1 MICSYR
7 ARLGTFA
14 ELPVSYCEEVTML
27 ILSRRSGVCAA
38 LVGIA
43 LALLSLF
50 SPPAAADP
58 TLAGGLYHSL
68 AVDSAGRVLA
78 WGEDGSG
85 QLGSGRAT
93 FVSTPTVVTGQPAG
107 SIVAVSAGVFH
118 SLALLG
124 DGRVLAWGNNA
135 EGALGDGGTQSH
147 SSPLPVLGLSGV
159 ARIHSGE
166 RHALA
171 VDGQGRIWSWGLNHQ
186 GQLGHSANAYQ
197 ANSPLQVALADVAD
211 ARGGAGH
218 SVALT
223 RSGEVWAWG
232 DNRLGQLGVA
242 LPTQSATPLRVTF
255 PAGAARIVAIEVAGD
270 SSYALDSAGKLWAWG
285 DNRYR
290 QLAEASVAQRA
301 SPAQV
306 LGLGSVSAVS
316 AGRVGAAAIATNG
329 TVWVWGGYEAVAVPT
344 QLSAISGV
352 ASAVRVG
359 EYHLL
364 VQLSDGSLLA
374 AGGNFNGQLGDGS
387 SVTPLPGMVV
397 KPLGLGG
404 AVAAFATGNKH
415 SLVVDTAG
423 RLLGWGDDLKGQTGS
438 STETT
443 RNIAAVVALPGP
455 AAQVAAGDSHSLA
468 LLRDGSVLA
477 WGDNFSGAVGSGQTG
492 VRTSPAAA
500 LGLAGIRQISAAKA
514 SSAALDA
521 AGALWVWG
529 DNSRGQLARPLTE
542 GTINQ
547 PVKAVDV
554 PALTQVALGGSH
566 TVGVDASGKVW
577 AWGDNSEAQLGD
589 ASKTGGP
596 TPRAVSGL
604 TDIRA
609 VAAGE
614 AHTLAL
620 DGQGRVWAWGRNKF
634 AQVSPA
640 DALLVATPVL
650 VSGLP
655 QMQAVAAGL
664 GSSLALDVNG
674 RLWGWGLNQFGEL
687 GQGSTGFT
695 LKPALV
701 DGDAYSRISAAP
713 WHSLATRTDGVAW
726 AFGWNDYGQLG
737 DGSFV
742 RQSLPVGVVNTSL
755 DAFLDLQA
763 EGVNLPI
770 PAGKAV
776 PFFSQT
782 RKQGSSRRLLLTTG
796 IQVPP
801 APAVRGSHQKNAVG
815 YNVYVVAVV
824 PGAAAGL
831 PANPPFIFL
840 KSRVASWQNFVGF
853 PLAEYLRGVSQDA
866 NNTILVDI
874 LTNDDIS
881 LLVGTQFLIGYGLD
895 DAEMLA
901 SGRFRVVYVVQAAQ

>member
-1 MICSYR
+1 
-7 ARLGTFA
+7 
-14 ELPVSYCEEVTML
+14 ML
-27 ILSRRSGVCAA
+27 IVSRRPGAFAA
-38 LVGIA
+38 LLCA
-43 LALLSLF
+43 LHTLLSL
-50 SPPAAADP
+50 PVAAEP

-85 QLGSGRAT
+85 QLGTGRAT
-93 FVSTPTVVTGQPAG
+93 FVHTPTVVAGQPAG
-107 SIVAVSAGVFH
+107 TIVAVSAGVFH
-118 SLALLG
+118 SLALLD

-147 SSPLPVLGLSGV
+147 SSPLPVVGLAGV

-171 VDGQGRIWSWGLNHQ
+171 VDTQNRVWSWGLNHQ
-186 GQLGHSANAYQ
+186 AQLGHSANAYQ
-197 ANSPLQVALADVAD
+197 ANSPLQVPLTDVAD

-218 SVALT
+218 SLALT

-232 DNRLGQLGVA
+232 DNRVGQLGVA
-242 LPTQSATPLRVTF
+242 QPSQSTTPVRVVF
-255 PAGAARIVAIEVAGD
+255 PLGAARIVAIDAAGD
-270 SSYALDSAGKLWAWG
+270 HSYALDSDGKLWAWG

-290 QLAEASVAQRA
+290 QLADASVAQRA

-306 LGLGSVSAVS
+306 LGLGSVTSVS
-316 AGRVGAAAIATNG
+316 AGRVGGAAIATNG
-329 TVWVWGGYEAVAVPT
+329 TVWTWGGYEAVAVPT
-344 QLSAISGV
+344 QLSGVSGV
-352 ASAVRVG
+352 ATAVRLG

-364 VQLSDGSLLA
+364 VKLSDGTLVA
-374 AGGNFNGQLGDGS
+374 AGGNFNGQLGDGTS
-387 SVTPLPGMVV
+387 TTPLPGAVV
-397 KPLGLGG
+397 KPLGLTGDVREF
-404 AVAAFATGNKH
+404 AVGNKH
-415 SLVVDTAG
+415 ALVVDAAG
-423 RLLGWGDDLKGQTGS
+423 RLVGWGDDLKGQTGS
-438 STETT
+438 TTETT
-443 RNIAAVVALPGP
+443 RNIPAVVALPGP

-468 LLRDGSVLA
+468 LLRDGTVQA
-477 WGDNFSGAVGSGQTG
+477 WGDNFGGAVGSGTSG

-500 LGLAGIRQISAAKA
+500 LGLSGIRQISAAKA
-514 SSAALDA
+514 SSAAVDA

-529 DNSRGQLARPLTE
+529 DNSRGQLARPLSE
-542 GTINQ
+542 STISQ
-547 PVKAVDV
+547 PVKAADV
-554 PALTQVALGGSH
+554 PALIQVALGGAHS
-566 TVGVDASGKVW
+566 VGLDSSGKVW
-577 AWGDNSEAQLGD
+577 AWGGNSEGQLGD
-589 ASKTGGP
+589 ATKPGGP
-596 TPRAVSGL
+596 TPLAVPGL

-609 VAAGE
+609 LAAGE
-614 AHTLAL
+614 GHTLAL
-620 DGQGRVWAWGRNKF
+620 DGQGRVWAWGRNTF

-655 QMQAVAAGL
+655 SIQAVAAGL

-687 GQGSTGFT
+687 GQGGTGFT

-701 DGDAYSRISAAP
+701 DGDAYARISAAP
-713 WHSLATRTDGVAW
+713 WHTLATRSDGVAW

-742 RQSLPVGVVNTSL
+742 RQVLPVGVVNTTL

-763 EGVNLPI
+763 EGVNLAI
-770 PAGKAV
+770 PTGKAV

-782 RKQGSSRRLLLTTG
+782 RKLGSSRRLQLSTG
-796 IQVPP
+796 IQLAAP
-801 APAVRGSHQKNAVG
+801 APTARSTHRPAAVG

-824 PGAAAGL
+824 PGAVVGQAAGPSL
-831 PANPPFIFL
+831 IFL

-895 DAEMLA
+895 DQEMLA
-901 SGRFRVVYVVQAAQ
+901 SGRFRVVYVVQPAQ

>member
-1 MICSYR
+1 MPIR
-7 ARLGTFA
+7 
-14 ELPVSYCEEVTML
+14 
-27 ILSRRSGVCAA
+27 SRRSRTGAS
-38 LVGIA
+38 LIA
-43 LALLSLF
+43 MLLCVLGA
-50 SPPAAADP
+50 PAAADP

-85 QLGSGRAT
+85 QLGTGRAT
-93 FVSTPTVVTGQPAG
+93 FVTTPTVAIGQPAG
-107 SIVAVSAGVFH
+107 SIVALSAGVFH
-118 SLALLG
+118 SLALLE

-147 SSPLPVLGLSGV
+147 SSPLPVLGLAGMV
-159 ARIHSGE
+159 RIHSGE

-171 VDGQGRIWSWGLNHQ
+171 VDGQGRVWSWGLNHQ

-197 ANSPLQVALADVAD
+197 ANTPLQVAFAGGVDVAD

-218 SVALT
+218 SLALT

-232 DNRLGQLGVA
+232 DNRAGQLGIAQPGVA
-242 LPTQSATPLRVTF
+242 LPSQSGTPLRVVFAVGT
-255 PAGAARIVAIEVAGD
+255 ARIVAIDAAGD
-270 SSYALDSAGKLWAWG
+270 QSYALDSDGKLWAWG

-290 QLAEASVAQRA
+290 QLADASVAQRA

-306 LGLGSVSAVS
+306 LGLAGVTAIS
-316 AGRVGAAAIATNG
+316 AGRVGAAAITTNG
-329 TVWVWGGYEAVAVPT
+329 TVFTWGGYEAVALPT
-344 QLSAISGV
+344 RLSAVSGV
-352 ASAVRVG
+352 ATAVRVG
-359 EYHLL
+359 EYHVL
-364 VQLSDGSLLA
+364 VKLSDGTLVA
-374 AGGNFNGQLGDGS
+374 TGGNFSGQLGDGS
-387 SVTPLPGMVV
+387 STTPASGTAI
-397 KPLGLGG
+397 KPNGLTG
-404 AVAAFATGNKH
+404 AVLEFAAGHKH
-415 SLVVDTAG
+415 SLVVDAAG

-438 STETT
+438 ATETT
-443 RNIAAVVALPGP
+443 RNIAAVVAVSGP
-455 AAQVAAGDSHSLA
+455 VAQVAAGDSHSVA
-468 LLRDGSVLA
+468 LLRDGTVQA
-477 WGDNFSGAVGSGQTG
+477 WGDNFGGAVGTGQSG
-492 VRTSPAAA
+492 VRTAAA
-500 LGLAGIRQISAAKA
+500 AVAGLTGIRQISAAKA

-529 DNSRGQLARPLTE
+529 DNSRGQLARSLNE
-542 GTINQ
+542 STISQ
-547 PVKAVDV
+547 AVKATDM
-554 PALTQVALGGSH
+554 PPLSQIALGGAHS
-566 TVGVDASGKVW
+566 VGVGPNGTVL
-577 AWGDNSEAQLGD
+577 AWGDNREGQLGD
-589 ASKTGGP
+589 ASKIGGP
-596 TPRAVSGL
+596 TPRAVPGL

-614 AHTLAL
+614 GHTLAL
-620 DGQGRVWAWGRNKF
+620 DGQGRVWSWGRNRF

-640 DALLVATPVL
+640 DAPLVPTPVL

-655 QMQAVAAGL
+655 RIQAVAAGL

-701 DGDAYSRISAAP
+701 DGDSYARLSAAP
-713 WHSLATRTDGVAW
+713 WHTLATRTDGVAW

-742 RQSLPVGVVNTSL
+742 RQSLPVGVVNPTL

-763 EGVNLPI
+763 EGINLAV

-782 RKQGSSRRLLLTTG
+782 RKLGSSRRLQLTTG
-796 IQVPP
+796 IQVVPSP
-801 APAVRGSHQKNAVG
+801 AARNASHPSAVG

-824 PGAAAGL
+824 PGSVVGQAAASSL
-831 PANPPFIFL
+831 IFL
-840 KSRVASWQNFVGF
+840 KSRVASWQSFLGF
-853 PLAEYLRGVSQDA
+853 PLAEYLRGVAQDA

-895 DAEMLA
+895 DTEMLK
-901 SGRFRVVYVVQAAQ
+901 SGRFRVVYVVQPPQ

>member
-1 MICSYR
+1 MPIQ
-7 ARLGTFA
+7 
-14 ELPVSYCEEVTML
+14 
-27 ILSRRSGVCAA
+27 SRRSRAGAA
-38 LVGIA
+38 LVA
-43 LALLSLF
+43 VLLCGLCV
-50 SPPAAADP
+50 PAAADP

-85 QLGSGRAT
+85 QLGTGRAT
-93 FVSTPTVVTGQPAG
+93 FVMTPTVAAGQPAG
-107 SIVAVSAGVFH
+107 SIVALSAGVFH
-118 SLALLG
+118 SLALLS
-124 DGRVLAWGNNA
+124 DGRVLTWGNNA

-147 SSPLPVLGLSGV
+147 SSPLPVVGLAGMV
-159 ARIHSGE
+159 RIHSGE

-171 VDGQGRIWSWGLNHQ
+171 VDGQGRVWSWGLNHQ

-197 ANSPLQVALADVAD
+197 ANTPLQVAFTGGADVAD

-232 DNRLGQLGVA
+232 DNRVGQLGVA
-242 LPTQSATPLRVTF
+242 QPSQSGTPVRVVF
-255 PAGAARIVAIEVAGD
+255 PVGIARIVAIDVAGEQ
-270 SSYALDSAGKLWAWG
+270 SYALDSDGKLWAWG

-290 QLAEASVAQRA
+290 QLADASVAQRA

-306 LGLGSVSAVS
+306 LGLASVTAIS
-316 AGRVGAAAIATNG
+316 AGRVGAAAITTNG
-329 TVWVWGGYEAVAVPT
+329 TVFTWGGYEAVALPT
-344 QLSAISGV
+344 RLSAVSGV
-352 ASAVRVG
+352 ATAVRVG
-359 EYHLL
+359 EYHVL
-364 VQLSDGSLLA
+364 VKLSDGTLVA
-374 AGGNFNGQLGDGS
+374 TGGNFSGQLGDGS
-387 SVTPLPGMVV
+387 STTPAPGTAI
-397 KPLGLGG
+397 KPNGLTG
-404 AVAAFATGNKH
+404 AVREFAAGHKH
-415 SLVVDTAG
+415 SLVVDGAG

-438 STETT
+438 ATETT
-443 RNIAAVVALPGP
+443 RNIAAVVAVSGP
-455 AAQVAAGDSHSLA
+455 VAQVAAGDSHSVV
-468 LLRDGSVLA
+468 LLRDGTVQA
-477 WGDNFSGAVGSGQTG
+477 WGDNFGGAVGSGQPG
-492 VRTSPAAA
+492 VRTAAA
-500 LGLAGIRQISAAKA
+500 AVVGLAGIRQISAAKA

-542 GTINQ
+542 STISQ
-547 PVKAVDV
+547 AVKATDV
-554 PALTQVALGGSH
+554 PPLSQVALGGAHS
-566 TVGVDASGKVW
+566 VGVGTNGSVL
-577 AWGDNSEAQLGD
+577 AWGDNSEGQLGE
-589 ASKTGGP
+589 AARPSGP
-596 TPRAVSGL
+596 SPRAVPGL
-604 TDIRA
+604 SDIRA

-614 AHTLAL
+614 GHTLAL

-640 DALLVATPVL
+640 DDLRIDTPVL

-655 QMQAVAAGL
+655 RIQAVAAGL

-687 GQGSTGFT
+687 GQGGTGFT

-701 DGDAYSRISAAP
+701 DGDRYAHVSAAP
-713 WHSLATRTDGVAW
+713 WHTLATRTDGVAW

-742 RQSLPVGVVNTSL
+742 RQSLPVGVVNTTL

-763 EGVNLPI
+763 EGVNLAL

-782 RKQGSSRRLLLTTG
+782 RKLGSSRRLHLTTG
-796 IQVPP
+796 IQVAPTP
-801 APAVRGSHQKNAVG
+801 AARGAQHPFAVG

-824 PGAAAGL
+824 PGTVVGQPTGPSL
-831 PANPPFIFL
+831 IFL
-840 KSRVASWQNFVGF
+840 KSRVASWQSFLGF
-853 PLAEYLRGVSQDA
+853 PLAEYLRGVAQDA

-895 DAEMLA
+895 DAEMLS
-901 SGRFRVVYVVQAAQ
+901 SGRFRVVYVVQPAQ